1 MKETGER
8 FKRMVVCAALALL
21 TSYAGVSAAGVED
34 DYKEALQ
41 LYNRGDV
48 ASAINILRKGAD
60 GGHAASQALLA
71 DILDQSDYNEEAVA
85 YYRKAAAQGNADA
98 EFGLG
103 RMYLTGEGVKRDVA
117 EARTWILRAAERS
130 HVLATA
136 VIAQAYMKGEL
147 GIADN
152 ERQSETAYKWIRR
165 AADQGHLP
173 SLEYLA
179 VGYRK
184 GVNGLS
190 MDAMQAEI
198 YEARV
203 KQVKGAT
210 QKPPAKRKK

>member
-85 YYRKAAAQGNADA
+85 YYRKAAAQGNADG

-103 RMYLTGEGVKRDVA
+103 RMYLTGEGLTRDV
-117 EARTWILRAAERS
+117 EQARTWIARAAERG
-130 HVLATA
+130 HALATA
-136 VIAQAYMKGEL
+136 VMAQAYMRGEL
-147 GIADN
+147 GIA
-152 ERQSETAYKWIRR
+152 QSERHTEAAYKWIRR
-165 AADQGHLP
+165 AAEQGHLS

-179 VGYRK
+179 VSYRK
-184 GVNGLS
+184 GVNGLAA
-190 MDAMQAEI
+190 DAKQAEF

-210 QKPPAKRKK
+210 QKPPAKRKN